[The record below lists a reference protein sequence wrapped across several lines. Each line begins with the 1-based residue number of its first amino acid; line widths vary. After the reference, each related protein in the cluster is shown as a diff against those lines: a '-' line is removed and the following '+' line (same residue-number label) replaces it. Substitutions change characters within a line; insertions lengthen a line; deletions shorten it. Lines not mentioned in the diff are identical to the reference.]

1 MKTRPAM
8 KAESPDAPIPAFGSL
23 ASFSTSFSMV
33 EKASADEKLNAM
45 DELARPISLPTT
57 PGCDRTVAIK
67 LSTANQGTL
76 RQVRQRTVGDEL
88 AASAAQ
94 APTTRAIRMAN
105 ALMLERILGT
115 GQFKSPAALAAKLGI
130 SRSVVSELLGML
142 NLPPAE
148 IERILFETRA

>member
-1 MKTRPAM
+1 
-8 KAESPDAPIPAFGSL
+8 
-23 ASFSTSFSMV
+23 
-33 EKASADEKLNAM
+33 
-45 DELARPISLPTT
+45 
-57 PGCDRTVAIK
+57 
-67 LSTANQGTL
+67 
-76 RQVRQRTVGDEL
+76 
-88 AASAAQ
+88 
-94 APTTRAIRMAN
+94 MAN